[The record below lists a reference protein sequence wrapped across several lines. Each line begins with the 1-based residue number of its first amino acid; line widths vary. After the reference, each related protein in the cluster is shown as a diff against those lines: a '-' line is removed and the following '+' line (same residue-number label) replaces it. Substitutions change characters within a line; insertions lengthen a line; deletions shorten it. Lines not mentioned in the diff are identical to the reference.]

1 MSLFL
6 FNHSEINLNLE
17 NVIGVEDLADHPPT
31 SHLITKETEAQREF
45 ARNRGKENKR
55 RGKKNMQD
63 LQDVLIQKKLFIVYL
78 KFKFSWEFCILSGT
92 ICPVIFFFT

>member
-31 SHLITKETEAQREF
+31 SHLITKETEAQRKF

-55 RGKKNMQD
+55 REKKNMQD
-63 LQDVLIQKKLFIVYL
+63 LQDVLIQKNYLLF
-78 KFKFSWEFCILSGT
+78 T
-92 ICPVIFFFT
+92 